1 VFFSW
6 LVCKPYS
13 TAIET
18 ALCTVRG
25 LRCGAW
31 GCCGYLQNASLDL
44 DLPQAC
50 LIGLVWTCCRH
61 HDFVFRFERMWKSL
75 QVLSG
80 EMRLQD
86 SGVCLARPPVLYRA
100 PHWTCEWE
108 VLCET
113 SRSVHH
119 VEL

>member
-31 GCCGYLQNASLDL
+31 RCCGYLQNASLDL

-61 HDFVFRFERMWKSL
+61 HEFCLRFERMWKSL
-75 QVLSG
+75 QVLSC
-80 EMRLQD
+80 R
-86 SGVCLARPPVLYRA
+86 
-100 PHWTCEWE
+100 
-108 VLCET
+108 
-113 SRSVHH
+113 
-119 VEL
+119 